1 MNNATIISAI
11 KTTLEN
17 ASGLSYVKQVL
28 LGRRDPQ
35 TITLFPVIIIE
46 PTGDG
51 ETNDVNT
58 VVDVRTTFIVY
69 GALYVF
75 NADKQLIGDANTV
88 GAFDFEDAIKKALDA
103 DETLGGV
110 ASNLVIR
117 GTNHSSEN
125 FPLREIAIEIEV
137 WFRQTKGV
145 RT

>member
-58 VVDVRTTFIVY
+58 VVDVRTSFIVY
-69 GALYVF
+69 GALHII